1 MRRVDA
7 PLILTW
13 IYLEVSNQSV
23 GFCSMFLL
31 SRRVCVRWWIIWWG
45 GNVSLVR
52 MLVFRLTE
60 SLWTLDNHVSVSA
73 RKANSRADRR
83 HKFTRMSTPHARKGI
98 LCAAASSSTAT
109 ALEMPKLLADAQ
121 LLHLI
126 ASSVVASSCLFI
138 SRYLVINVFSMRL
151 TRETVIIMTWSSDL
165 LFISDLIVDHYN
177 LILASSVTFHFRTSH
192 IDSVRLRLVL
202 HHWGAGI
209 S

>member
-7 PLILTW
+7 PLILTR
-13 IYLEVSNQSV
+13 IYSEVSNQSV

-83 HKFTRMSTPHARKGI
+83 HKFTRMSTPRARKGI
-98 LCAAASSSTAT
+98 SVLQLKLYRNCIGDAGTLSRCTTLASHSLVSRSLVMSFHISSSRH
-109 ALEMPKLLADAQ
+109 Q
-121 LLHLI
+121 
-126 ASSVVASSCLFI
+126 CF
-138 SRYLVINVFSMRL
+138 
-151 TRETVIIMTWSSDL
+151 
-165 LFISDLIVDHYN
+165 
-177 LILASSVTFHFRTSH
+177 
-192 IDSVRLRLVL
+192 
-202 HHWGAGI
+202 
-209 S
+209 